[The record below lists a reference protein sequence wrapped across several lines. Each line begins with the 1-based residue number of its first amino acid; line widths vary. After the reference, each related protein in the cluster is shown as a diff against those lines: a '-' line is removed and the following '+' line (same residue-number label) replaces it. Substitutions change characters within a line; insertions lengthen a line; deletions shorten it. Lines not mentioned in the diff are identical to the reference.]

1 MSLPAPLAGFL
12 ATLLLAAAALCAVS
26 LWRRRARHERAAA
39 AAEANH
45 VVMGLGMAAMV
56 FPATADLVPPA
67 AGAIAFGALGV
78 VWAVRLLALRHRGRP
93 LGSPVG
99 GDRCGAH
106 PTHLLLSNAAMA
118 VMYVIMVPTGG
129 MAGTAH
135 GGGHAGHG
143 ASAAST
149 PLALSAVATA
159 LALYLVVHT
168 VATVAVLVRL
178 RAPATVTVGG
188 GGTGGGPGGG
198 TVGAG
203 SGGAGVGSALGS
215 ALGRAVDAPAVQL
228 GCQAV
233 SGAAMAL
240 MLLVH

>member
-1 MSLPAPLAGFL
+1 MSLPAPLAGLL
-12 ATLLLAAAALCAVS
+12 ATVLLAAAALCAVS
-26 LWRRRARHERAAA
+26 LWRRRGRHERAAA

-56 FPATADLVPPA
+56 LPATMDLVPPA
-67 AGAIAFGALGV
+67 AGAIAFAAVGA
-78 VWAVRLLALRHRGRP
+78 VWGARLLMLRHRGRP

-118 VMYVIMVPTGG
+118 VMYVIMVPAGGTAG
-129 MAGTAH
+129 MAGMDH
-135 GGGHAGHG
+135 GGHAGHG
-143 ASAAST
+143 GGAAAAGT

-159 LALYLVVHT
+159 LALYLLVHT
-168 VATVAVLVRL
+168 AVTVAALVRL

-188 GGTGGGPGGG
+188 GTGGGTAGGG
-198 TVGAG
+198 FG
-203 SGGAGVGSALGS
+203 SAVGSAV
-215 ALGRAVDAPAVQL
+215 GRAVDAPAVQL